1 MKISEME
8 KVLNKIKKEKD
19 DCELTDIIINDK
31 NFSIYFENK
40 KKESFIYTAEYKTL
54 ESEKEESSK
63 INKRKIINKFLRNKL
78 QIPNTNVTWGKYT
91 DEEMLEIN
99 NRGAYWGKEGW

>member
-19 DCELTDIIINDK
+19 DCELTDIILSDK

-40 KKESFIYTAEYKTL
+40 KKESFIYTSKNKSL
-54 ESEKEESSK
+54 ESEKEESSVM
-63 INKRKIINKFLRNKL
+63 NKGKRINKFLRYKL
-78 QIPNTNVTWGKYT
+78 QIPNPNVTWGKYT